1 MMMWINLIDHYQEPL
16 IWILVRWE
24 YHPEYQPR
32 MNKPWLLIRG
42 YLPNSHNLI
51 LTVNGTPPIKHPF
64 YSSRV
69 DINGWVFMVFY
80 GRDLGWFKMMHLQVW

>member
-51 LTVNGTPPIKHPF
+51 LTVNGTPQLNIRSIHPGLTSTDGCLW
-64 YSSRV
+64 Y
-69 DINGWVFMVFY
+69 FMVEI
-80 GRDLGWFKMMHLQVW
+80 